1 MSAPSTDPEETLRR
15 EFETQAGAVLSES
28 LTRIDSR
35 IRSRLNQARQ
45 AAVAEVAR
53 HRLGGAG
60 KRPGFLRSFVLMPTA
75 GAIAAAALV
84 AMVLWQHPHP
94 GSGAVSE
101 GSAMTAEDLDL
112 VADGEGLDLMED
124 LDGSFYEWAAAESE
138 PGVETST

>member
-1 MSAPSTDPEETLRR
+1 MSAPSNSSDETLRR
-15 EFETQAGAVLSES
+15 EFEERSSVVLAES

-53 HRLGGAG
+53 SG

-84 AMVLWQHPHP
+84 AMVLWQHPHS
-94 GSGAVSE
+94 GSGAVGE

-124 LDGSFYEWAAAESE
+124 LDGSFYEWAADQSE
-138 PGVETST
+138 PGTETST

>member
-1 MSAPSTDPEETLRR
+1 MSAPSDENLHR
-15 EFETQAGAVLSES
+15 EFEERSSAVLTES

-45 AAVAEVAR
+45 AAVAEASL
-53 HRLGGAG
+53 HRWGGAG
-60 KRPGFLRSFVLMPTA
+60 KRPGFLPSFVLMPTA

-94 GSGAVSE
+94 GGGAGSE

-124 LDGSFYEWAAAESE
+124 LDGSFYEWAADQSE
-138 PGVETST
+138 PGTETST